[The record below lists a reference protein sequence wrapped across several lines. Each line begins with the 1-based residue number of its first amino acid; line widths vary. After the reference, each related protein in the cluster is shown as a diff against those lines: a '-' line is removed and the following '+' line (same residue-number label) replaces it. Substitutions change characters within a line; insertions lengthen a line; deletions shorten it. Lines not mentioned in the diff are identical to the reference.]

1 MCSSQLGAAS
11 VGVSVMNAVRF
22 AGVGACLALLVGCSA
37 TTEESAPRSSLMNTG
52 LFTDLKA
59 RKPRPDGAM
68 AMTVSN
74 SATTNITATDGP
86 IAGDASLKRMAFVGD
101 TDEGDGDARAGGGNG
116 AANGSYRLNFENA
129 DVREV
134 VQAVLGET
142 LRINYT
148 MTEDVSGKVTISS
161 PRAMTSQEL
170 LSALEASLNA
180 NGFSMTKS
188 AAGYRIAP
196 TSVGGGVVDTPFKT
210 QPSYGVSVVPLRH
223 VSAATMGKLVAG
235 FITENDGLRVDQAR
249 NAMVVRGPGARRQE
263 AIEAIMT
270 FDADW
275 MQNQAVG
282 IYEVR
287 RANPDAVVQEL
298 NRVFDAEKGASDGVI
313 QFKPIGRLRAVMV
326 VSKNP
331 SLLKRAETWVRRL
344 DRDTASGSENVFVY
358 KARYRDSKELARIV
372 STLFRAG
379 GDGGQSSSASTGA
392 RSATAGSSSSSS
404 SGSSSSGSSGF
415 GSGSS
420 SFGSGSSMSGSDA
433 ARNTLQGRSGGQQ
446 SAFNNPNFDQQ
457 GEGAANGSDS
467 SGGDSIDLTSRSQGD
482 RANVLVSADAA
493 NNAVVVYAD
502 GYTYQKILAAL
513 RQLDSAPLQVAIQA
527 TIAEVTLNDE
537 MKQGV
542 EYFVKSQNVG
552 LGDNKG
558 SVSLFGSAASA
569 LSKVAPGFNVILG
582 TNASPDVLISA
593 LDQVTDTE
601 VLSSPSLVVAENQPA
616 NFQVGDE
623 VPVQTQSL
631 ASANQVNPNNP
642 SLLSSV
648 EYRDTGVIL
657 NVTPRIGSNDAVTMQ
672 IEQEISAV
680 RSGGSTLTP
689 TLSKRR
695 VASNIT
701 VTSGQTVLLAGLI
714 SKRDERGRNQIP
726 VLGDLPGVG
735 GLFGQ
740 RSRSNTRTELVVF
753 IRPTVIRTGED
764 AQSVAEEFRS
774 RMIVARPP
782 QATGVRPATYSK

>member
-1 MCSSQLGAAS
+1 
-11 VGVSVMNAVRF
+11 MNAVRF

-37 TTEESAPRSSLMNTG
+37 TTEEGAPRSSLMNTG

-59 RKPRPDGAM
+59 RQPRADRDGGPM

-86 IAGDASLKRMAFVGD
+86 MTEGASLKRMAFVGD
-101 TDEGDGDARAGGGNG
+101 ADEGDGDGAARGGGGNG
-116 AANGSYRLNFENA
+116 ANGSYRLNFENA

-196 TSVGGGVVDTPFKT
+196 TSVGGGVVDTPFRT

-235 FITENDGLRVDQAR
+235 FITENDGLRVDTAR

-263 AIEAIMT
+263 AIEAIMS

-298 NRVFDAEKGASDGVI
+298 NRVFDAEKGASGGVI

-326 VSKNP
+326 VSKN
-331 SLLKRAETWVRRL
+331 SALLKRAETWVRRL

-379 GDGGQSSSASTGA
+379 GDGGQSSSASTGQ
-392 RSATAGSSSSSS
+392 RTATAGSSTSGSDSNGSS
-404 SGSSSSGSSGF
+404 SGSSSFGS
-415 GSGSS
+415 SGSS
-420 SFGSGSSMSGSDA
+420 SFGSGSSSFGSSS
-433 ARNTLQGRSGGQQ
+433 NSSNSSMQGRSGGQPG
-446 SAFNNPNFDQQ
+446 AFNNPNFDQQ
-457 GEGAANGSDS
+457 GEGGQSGSDS

-482 RANVLVSADAA
+482 RSSVLVSADAA

-527 TIAEVTLNDE
+527 TIAEVTLNDD
-537 MKQGV
+537 MRQGV
-542 EYFVKSQNVG
+542 EYFVRSSSLG
-552 LGDNKG
+552 LGNGNG
-558 SVSLFGSAASA
+558 SVSLFGSAANA
-569 LSKVAPGFNVILG
+569 LSKITPGFNVILG
-582 TNASPDVLISA
+582 TNSSPDVLISA

-623 VPVQTQSL
+623 VPITTRQGQSTL
-631 ASANQVNPNNP
+631 TPDAPVLN
-642 SLLSSV
+642 SV

-680 RSGGSTLTP
+680 RSGSNTLTP

-726 VLGDLPGVG
+726 LLGDLPAVG

-740 RSRSNTRTELVVF
+740 RSRTNQRTELVVF

-774 RMIVARPP
+774 RMLVARPP
-782 QATGVRPATYSK
+782 DAVRPANYSK

>member
-1 MCSSQLGAAS
+1 MK
-11 VGVSVMNAVRF
+11 AVRF

-37 TTEESAPRSSLMNTG
+37 TTEEAGPRASLANSG

-59 RKPRPDGAM
+59 RQPRKDGGDAGPL

-74 SATTNITATDGP
+74 SASMSLTASDGP
-86 IAGDASLKRMAFVGD
+86 TGSVSPAQGEASFKRMAFVGD
-101 TDEGDGDARAGGGNG
+101 ADEGGPAAEARGGGG
-116 AANGSYRLNFENA
+116 GGSYKLNFENA

-142 LRINYT
+142 LRLNYT

-170 LSALEASLNA
+170 LGALEASLNA
-180 NGFSMTKS
+180 NGFSMTKT
-188 AAGYRIAP
+188 AGGYRIAP
-196 TSVGGGVVDTPFKT
+196 TAVGGGVVDTPFAT

-223 VSAATMGKLVAG
+223 VSAAVMGKLVAG
-235 FITENDGLRVDQAR
+235 FIAENDGLRVDQAR
-249 NAMVVRGPGARRQE
+249 NAMVVRGPGAKRQE
-263 AIEAIMT
+263 AIDAIMS

-287 RANPDAVVQEL
+287 RASPEAVVAEL
-298 NRVFDAEKGASDGVI
+298 NRVFDAEKGASGGVI

-331 SLLKRAETWVRRL
+331 ALLKRAETWVRRL
-344 DRDTASGSENVFVY
+344 DRDTQSGSENVFVY
-358 KARYRDSKELARIV
+358 KARYRDAKELARIV

-379 GDGGQSSSASTGA
+379 GDGGRGASATTGQ
-392 RSATAGSSSSSS
+392 RSATLGQSGFDRDGSGSGSG
-404 SGSSSSGSSGF
+404 SGSSAFGSSGSSGS
-415 GSGSS
+415 SGVQ
-420 SFGSGSSMSGSDA
+420 SGFQN
-433 ARNTLQGRSGGQQ
+433 RQGGAGQS
-446 SAFNNPNFDQQ
+446 SAFNNPNFDQA
-457 GEGAANGSDS
+457 EGGTAAAEGGAGG
-467 SGGDSIDLTSRSQGD
+467 GGDSIDLTTQGQGGD
-482 RANVLVSADAA
+482 RASVLVSADAA

-542 EYFVKSQNVG
+542 EYFVKSGNVG

-558 SVSLFGSAASA
+558 SVSLFGSAANA
-569 LSKVAPGFNVILG
+569 LSKLAPGFNVILG
-582 TNASPDVLISA
+582 TNSTPDVLISA
-593 LDQVTDTE
+593 LDQVTDVE

-623 VPVQTQSL
+623 VPITTRQGQSTL
-631 ASANQVNPNNP
+631 TPDAPVLN
-642 SLLSSV
+642 SV

-680 RSGGSTLTP
+680 RSGSNTLTP

-695 VASNIT
+695 VASNIS

-726 VLGDLPGVG
+726 GLGDLPGVG
-735 GLFGQ
+735 ALFGQ
-740 RSRSNTRTELVVF
+740 RGRSNQRTELVVF

-764 AQSVAEEFRS
+764 AQSVAQEFRS
-774 RMIVARPP
+774 RLLVARPP
-782 QATGVRPATYSK
+782 QGVTRATYSK

>member
-1 MCSSQLGAAS
+1 M
-11 VGVSVMNAVRF
+11 RF
-22 AGVGACLALLVGCSA
+22 AGVVAGGLACLGMLVGCSA
-37 TTEESAPRSSLMNTG
+37 TTEEAAPRSSLMNTG

-59 RKPRPDGAM
+59 RQPRSERSGPL
-68 AMTVSN
+68 AMTVAN
-74 SATTNITATDGP
+74 SATTNIVATDGP
-86 IAGDASLKRMAFVGD
+86 AGSEATLKPMAFVGD
-101 TDEGDGDARAGGGNG
+101 ADEGGAVGQSEAGNG
-116 AANGSYRLNFENA
+116 ARGGAYRLNFENA

-161 PRAMTSQEL
+161 PRAMNSQEL

-188 AAGYRIAP
+188 AGGYRIAP
-196 TSVGGGVVDTPFKT
+196 TSVGGGVVDTPFAT

-249 NAMVVRGPGARRQE
+249 NAMVVRGPGSKRQE
-263 AIEAIMT
+263 AIEAIMS

-287 RANPDAVVQEL
+287 RAAPDAVVAEL
-298 NRVFDAEKGASDGVI
+298 NRVFDAEKGASGGVI

-331 SLLKRAETWVRRL
+331 ALLKRAETWVRRL
-344 DRDTASGSENVFVY
+344 DRDTQSGSENVFVY

-379 GDGGQSSSASTGA
+379 GDGGRGASASTGQ
-392 RSATAGSSSSSS
+392 RSAGASSSAFDRNGSE
-404 SGSSSSGSSGF
+404 SGSSSSSGF

-420 SFGSGSSMSGSDA
+420 SFGSGSSSSGSDA
-433 ARNTLQGRSGGQQ
+433 ARASLQGRAGAGQQ
-446 SAFNNPNFDQQ
+446 SAFNNPNF
-457 GEGAANGSDS
+457 GEQTEGSQS
-467 SGGDSIDLTSRSQGD
+467 GQESGGDSIDLTSQSQGD
-482 RANVLVSADAA
+482 RANVLISADPA

-552 LGDNKG
+552 LGNNNG
-558 SVSLFGSAASA
+558 SVSLFGSAANA
-569 LSKVAPGFNVILG
+569 LGKLAPGFNILLG
-582 TNASPDVLISA
+582 TNSSPDVLISA
-593 LDQVTDTE
+593 LDQVTDVE

-631 ASANQVNPNNP
+631 ATANQVNPNNP

-648 EYRDTGVIL
+648 EYKDTGVIL

-672 IEQEISAV
+672 IEQEISSV
-680 RSGGSTLTP
+680 RGGSGANTLTP

-695 VASNIT
+695 VASNIS

-714 SKRDERGRNQIP
+714 SKRDERGKNQVP
-726 VLGDLPGVG
+726 LLGDLPGVG

-740 RSRSNTRTELVVF
+740 RSRLNQRTELVVF

-774 RMIVARPP
+774 RLLVARPP
-782 QATGVRPATYSK
+782 QGATRANYSK

>member
-1 MCSSQLGAAS
+1 
-11 VGVSVMNAVRF
+11 MNAVRF
-22 AGVGACLALLVGCSA
+22 AGVAACLALLVGCSA
-37 TTEESAPRSSLMNTG
+37 TTEEAGPRASLMNTG

-59 RKPRPDGAM
+59 RQLRKDGGDGGPL

-74 SATTNITATDGP
+74 SASMSLNASDAQGA
-86 IAGDASLKRMAFVGD
+86 AGGQAGGEAAFRRMAFVGD
-101 TDEGDGDARAGGGNG
+101 TDEGGAVQQAGGG
-116 AANGSYRLNFENA
+116 GSYKLNFENA

-161 PRAMTSQEL
+161 PRAMSSQEL
-170 LSALEASLNA
+170 LGALEASLNA

-188 AAGYRIAP
+188 AGGYRIAP
-196 TSVGGGVVDTPFKT
+196 TAVGGGVVDTPFAT

-235 FITENDGLRVDQAR
+235 FIAENDGLRVDQAR
-249 NAMVVRGPGARRQE
+249 NAMVVRGPGAKRQE
-263 AIEAIMT
+263 AIDAIMS

-287 RANPDAVVQEL
+287 RASPDAVVAEL
-298 NRVFDAEKGASDGVI
+298 NRVFDAEKGASGGVI

-331 SLLKRAETWVRRL
+331 ALLKRAETWVRRL
-344 DRDTASGSENVFVY
+344 DRDTQSGSENVFVY
-358 KARYRDSKELARIV
+358 KARYRDAKELARIV

-379 GDGGQSSSASTGA
+379 GDGGRGASASTGA
-392 RSATAGSSSSSS
+392 RSATLGQ
-404 SGSSSSGSSGF
+404 SGFDRDGSGSSGSGSSGSAF

-420 SFGSGSSMSGSDA
+420 GSDA
-433 ARNTLQGRSGGQQ
+433 SRSSLQGRQGGPGQP
-446 SAFNNPNFDQQ
+446 SAFNNPNFDQNEGGGQ
-457 GEGAANGSDS
+457 TGADVGAAG
-467 SGGDSIDLTSRSQGD
+467 GGDSIDLTTQGQGGD
-482 RANVLVSADAA
+482 RASVLVSADPA

-527 TIAEVTLNDE
+527 TIAEVTLNDD

-542 EYFVKSQNVG
+542 EYFVKSGNVG
-552 LGDNKG
+552 LGDNRG
-558 SVSLFGSAASA
+558 SVSLFGTAASA
-569 LSKVAPGFNVILG
+569 LSKLAPGFNVVLG

-593 LDQVTDTE
+593 LDAVTDVE

-623 VPVQTQSL
+623 VPITTRQGQSTL
-631 ASANQVNPNNP
+631 TPDAPVLN
-642 SLLSSV
+642 SV

-680 RSGGSTLTP
+680 RSGSNTLTP

-695 VASNIT
+695 VASNIS

-726 VLGDLPGVG
+726 VLGDLPAVG
-735 GLFGQ
+735 ALFGQ
-740 RSRSNTRTELVVF
+740 RSRTNQRTELVVF

-764 AQSVAEEFRS
+764 AQTVAEEFRS
-774 RMIVARPP
+774 RLLVARP
-782 QATGVRPATYSK
+782 QGMTRATYSK

>member
-1 MCSSQLGAAS
+1 
-11 VGVSVMNAVRF
+11 MNSVRF
-22 AGVGACLALLVGCSA
+22 AGVVACLGLLVGCSA
-37 TTEESAPRSSLMNTG
+37 TTEEAKPRASLMNTG

-59 RKPRPDGAM
+59 RQPRPDGKDAGPLAM
-68 AMTVSN
+68 NVSN
-74 SATTNITATDGP
+74 SATTSIVATDGP
-86 IAGDASLKRMAFVGD
+86 MTGDATLKRMAFVGD
-101 TDEGDGDARAGGGNG
+101 SDEGSDGGGNG
-116 AANGSYRLNFENA
+116 GRANGGGAGGGSYRLNFENA
-129 DVREV
+129 DIREV
-134 VQAVLGET
+134 IQAVLGET

-148 MTEDVSGKVTISS
+148 LTEDVSGKVTISS
-161 PRAMTSQEL
+161 PRAMTSNEL

-196 TSVGGGVVDTPFKT
+196 TSVGGGVVDTPFAT

-235 FITENDGLRVDQAR
+235 FITENDGLRVDTAR
-249 NAMVVRGPGARRQE
+249 NAMVVRGPGAKRQE
-263 AIEAIMT
+263 AIEAIMS

-287 RANPDAVVQEL
+287 RAQPEAVVQEL
-298 NRVFDAEKGASDGVI
+298 NRVFDAEKGSATGMI

-331 SLLKRAETWVRRL
+331 ALLKRAETWVRRL

-379 GDGGQSSSASTGA
+379 GDGGRGSSASTGQK
-392 RSATAGSSSSSS
+392 SATAGSSAFDRNSSENGS
-404 SGSSSSGSSGF
+404 SGSGSSSGF

-420 SFGSGSSMSGSDA
+420 SGSDGS
-433 ARNTLQGRSGGQQ
+433 RSSLQGRPGANQG
-446 SAFNNPNFDQQ
+446 SAFNNPNFDQNEGGQ
-457 GEGAANGSDS
+457 GGSDS
-467 SGGDSIDLTSRSQGD
+467 GGGGDSIDLTSQAAGEKSS
-482 RANVLVSADAA
+482 VLVSADPA
-493 NNAVVVYAD
+493 NNAVVIYAD

-552 LGDNKG
+552 LGNDNG
-558 SVSLFGSAASA
+558 SFSLLGGAAKT
-569 LSKVAPGFNVILG
+569 LGKIAPGFNVLLG

-593 LDQVTDTE
+593 LDQVTDVE

-631 ASANQVNPNNP
+631 GTANQVNPNNP
-642 SLLSSV
+642 SVLNSV
-648 EYRDTGVIL
+648 EYKDTGVIL

-680 RSGGSTLTP
+680 RAGSSSLTP

-695 VASNIT
+695 VASNIS
-701 VTSGQTVLLAGLI
+701 VVSGQTVLLAGLI

-726 VLGDLPGVG
+726 LLGDLPAVG

-740 RSRSNTRTELVVF
+740 RSRTNQRTELVVF

-764 AQSVAEEFRS
+764 AQSVAQEFRS
-774 RMIVARPP
+774 RLIAVQPMMGA
-782 QATGVRPATYSK
+782 RPATYTK

>member
-1 MCSSQLGAAS
+1 
-11 VGVSVMNAVRF
+11 MNAVRLI
-22 AGVGACLALLVGCSA
+22 GVGACLALLVACSA
-37 TTEESAPRSSLMNTG
+37 TTEEAGPRSSLLDTG
-52 LFTDLKA
+52 LFTNLKA
-59 RKPRPDGAM
+59 KNPRSDGRGGPL

-74 SATTNITATDGP
+74 SATTSMTATDGP
-86 IAGDASLKRMAFVGD
+86 ASGDATLKRMAFVG
-101 TDEGDGDARAGGGNG
+101 EDAEDAGGGQ
-116 AANGSYRLNFENA
+116 AAGGGGSYRLNFENA

-161 PRAMTSQEL
+161 PRAMTSGEL

-188 AAGYRIAP
+188 AGGYRIAP
-196 TSVGGGVVDTPFKT
+196 TSVGGGVVDTPFAT

-235 FITENDGLRVDQAR
+235 FITENDGLRVDAGR
-249 NAMVVRGPGARRQE
+249 NAMVVRGPGAKRQE
-263 AIEAIMT
+263 AIEAIMS

-287 RANPDAVVQEL
+287 QAQPEAVVTEL
-298 NRVFDAEKGASDGVI
+298 NRVFDAEQKGGAAGGVI
-313 QFKPIGRLRAVMV
+313 QFKPINRLRAVMV

-331 SLLKRAETWVRRL
+331 ALLKRAETWVKRL
-344 DRDTASGSENVFVY
+344 DRDTASGAENVFVY
-358 KARYRDSKELARIV
+358 KARYRDAKELARIV
-372 STLFRAG
+372 TSLFRAG
-379 GDGGQSSSASTGA
+379 GDGGQSLSASTGQ
-392 RSATAGSSSSSS
+392 RSASASQSGSGQSGSS
-404 SGSSSSGSSGF
+404 SGSSSGFGSSSSSGF
-415 GSGSS
+415 GSS
-420 SFGSGSSMSGSDA
+420 SSMSGADA
-433 ARNTLQGRSGGQQ
+433 ARSALQGRSNSGTQ

-457 GEGAANGSDS
+457 GDGSSAAAEGG
-467 SGGDSIDLTSRSQGD
+467 GGDSIDLTSRSQGD

-502 GYTYQKILAAL
+502 GYTYQKIHAAL

-542 EYFVKSQNVG
+542 EYFVKSGNIG
-552 LGDNKG
+552 LGKNNG
-558 SVSLFGSAASA
+558 SLSLFGSTVSTLASA
-569 LSKVAPGFNVILG
+569 APGFNLLIG
-582 TNASPDVLISA
+582 ANASPDVVISA
-593 LDQVTDTE
+593 LDRVTDVE
-601 VLSSPSLVVAENQPA
+601 ILSSPSLVVAENQPA

-623 VPVQTQSL
+623 VPITTRQAQSVENPDSPL
-631 ASANQVNPNNP
+631 VN
-642 SLLSSV
+642 SV

-657 NVTPRIGSNDAVTMQ
+657 NVTPRIGQNDAVTMQ

-680 RSGGSTLTP
+680 ASGSNTLTP

-695 VASNIT
+695 VASNVSVI
-701 VTSGQTVLLAGLI
+701 SGQTVLLAGLI
-714 SKRDERGRNQIP
+714 SKRNERGRNQIP
-726 VLGDLPGVG
+726 GLGDLPGVG
-735 GLFGQ
+735 ALFGQ
-740 RSRSNTRTELVVF
+740 RSHTAQRTELVVF

-764 AQSVAEEFRS
+764 AQAVAEEFRS
-774 RMIVARPP
+774 RLIMNKP
-782 QATGVRPATYSK
+782 QGLRPASYTK

>member
-1 MCSSQLGAAS
+1 
-11 VGVSVMNAVRF
+11 MNAVRF

-37 TTEESAPRSSLMNTG
+37 TTEEAAPRSSLMNTG

-59 RKPRPDGAM
+59 RKPRADGDAM

-86 IAGDASLKRMAFVGD
+86 VAGDASLKRMAFVGD
-101 TDEGDGDARAGGGNG
+101 TDEGDGDAGARAGGGNG
-116 AANGSYRLNFENA
+116 ANGSYRLNFENA

-161 PRAMTSQEL
+161 PRAMTSNEL

-196 TSVGGGVVDTPFKT
+196 TSVGGGVVDTPFRT

-249 NAMVVRGPGARRQE
+249 NAMVVRGPGARRAE
-263 AIEAIMT
+263 AIEAIMS

-287 RANPDAVVQEL
+287 RANPDAVVSEL
-298 NRVFDAEKGASDGVI
+298 NRVFDAEKGSSDSVI

-331 SLLKRAETWVRRL
+331 ALLKRAETWVRRL

-379 GDGGQSSSASTGA
+379 GDGGQSSSASTGQ
-392 RSATAGSSSSSS
+392 RTATAGSSSST
-404 SGSSSSGSSGF
+404 SGGSSSGSSGF

-420 SFGSGSSMSGSDA
+420 SFGSGSSMSGS
-433 ARNTLQGRSGGQQ
+433 NSSSSSLQGRTGGQP
-446 SAFNNPNFDQQ
+446 SAFNNPNFDQT
-457 GEGAANGSDS
+457 GENGQSGSDS
-467 SGGDSIDLTSRSQGD
+467 AGGDSIDLTSRSQGD
-482 RANVLVSADAA
+482 RSSVLVSADPA

-542 EYFVKSQNVG
+542 EYFVRSQSVG
-552 LGDNKG
+552 LGEGKG
-558 SVSLFGSAASA
+558 SVSLFGSAANA
-569 LSKVAPGFNVILG
+569 LSKITPGFNVILG
-582 TNASPDVLISA
+582 TNSSPDVLISA

-680 RSGGSTLTP
+680 RSGSTTLTP

-701 VTSGQTVLLAGLI
+701 VISGQTVLLAGLI
-714 SKRDERGRNQIP
+714 SKRDERGRNQVP
-726 VLGDLPGVG
+726 LLGDLPGVG

-740 RSRSNTRTELVVF
+740 RSRTNQRTELVVF

-774 RMIVARPP
+774 RMLVARPP
-782 QATGVRPATYSK
+782 QGSGVRPATYAK